1 MPEIAPKPN
10 SLTGNPRPPRAPVSA
25 DYSGDVKN
33 DPDRADYPAAPEG
46 HGPVLEW
53 HQGRAST
60 SILGGFFLLLI
71 LFLFMC
77 LRDWGI
83 SWMSTWWLWL
93 FIAWPP
99 FVFYFIGKSVG
110 ISAGA
115 DWFAVKTGYVET
127 YELAQVKVVGT
138 SGGLAWDLELKDKQG
153 NELSINLREI
163 QTNRDLW
170 DLVYNGIVHSV
181 QRGSAKTNTRALDKL
196 KLR

>member
-1 MPEIAPKPN
+1 M
-10 SLTGNPRPPRAPVSA
+10 
-25 DYSGDVKN
+25 KN